1 MASKKKKSTGVFGS
15 LKGSKSS
22 GDAPK
27 GGSKSSIFG
36 GKQKKKRGI
45 GELPQRE
52 KPSVPKRMKPGKV
65 KPKTASGTGPGRRP
79 AFKPVAKPGK
89 AAYDPRMNDARSRR
103 MKQATKAQAAKAS
116 PRKPTLKTK
125 PAAGARR
132 RRSMR

>member
-1 MASKKKKSTGVFGS
+1 MASKKKSTGALGS

-36 GKQKKKRGI
+36 GEKKKRGI

-52 KPSVPKRMKPGKV
+52 KLSVPKRMKPMKV
-65 KPKTASGTGPGRRP
+65 KPKTASGTAPGRRP

-103 MKQATKAQAAKAS
+103 MKQAAKAQAAKAS
-116 PRKPTLKTK
+116 PRKPTLKSK